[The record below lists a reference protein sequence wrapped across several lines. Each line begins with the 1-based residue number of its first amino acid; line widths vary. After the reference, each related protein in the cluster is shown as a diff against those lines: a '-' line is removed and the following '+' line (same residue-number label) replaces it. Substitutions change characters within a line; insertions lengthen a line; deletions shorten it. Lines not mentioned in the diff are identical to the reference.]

1 MSSIEFATTIIFS
14 IVGLLALTF
23 VSKSIEFKRKN
34 KQDEVETLSSN
45 LDFLD
50 EILSTLPENLL
61 DNSLA
66 TYLNQTR
73 EHHRNQIAQSSADPV
88 GMTRQVEP
96 PKQLPNNPRKLLE
109 ISRMLKSLSEYLARC
124 ESVGLL
130 PAANHR
136 IHQQSLDRSVS
147 TIKIQ
152 QHWLQANKALKEN
165 NPEYALHNYAMCLQQ
180 FSRHKRT
187 VADQQMIDKIQQ
199 KINAIKNNA
208 TQPLLETDTS
218 PKAHEE
224 QEAQTPP
231 ETSTIIKIVPTAVPE
246 KTTHN
251 WDESWQKKAVYD

>member
-73 EHHRNQIAQSSADPV
+73 EHHRDQIAQSSADPV

-96 PKQLPNNPRKLLE
+96 PKQLPNDPRKLLE
-109 ISRMLKSLSEYLARC
+109 ISRMLKSLSAYLARC
-124 ESVGLL
+124 ESAGLL
-130 PAANHR
+130 PSANHR

-147 TIKIQ
+147 TIRIQ

-187 VADQQMIDKIQQ
+187 VADQQMMDKIQQ
-199 KINAIKNNA
+199 KINAIKKEA
-208 TQPLLETDTS
+208 TQPVPETDTS
-218 PKAHEE
+218 PKAQEE
-224 QEAQTPP
+224 QEVQMPP
-231 ETSTIIKIVPTAVPE
+231 ETSILKIVSAAAPETA
-246 KTTHN
+246 THN
-251 WDESWQKKAVYD
+251 WDKSWKKNAVYD